1 MSNFRRSV
9 PLNCFSCARSTR
21 AAWRV
26 GRRVVLS
33 CLLCLLWRVSPVS
46 AQEIVLDF
54 NDGLLPSAHGWTYVG
69 QCDGATPVEESAVA
83 SVSNGVLSIDTATP
97 FGVFGSRCAYW
108 LTPLAPVDP
117 SNFEAEI
124 RMRAIAPD
132 SARASCSGLL
142 GAGLQ
147 VTGSYLMALYL
158 MPSQL
163 TLAGVAGLSCG
174 ELYTTVDGSNFHTY
188 TARVENGNLVT
199 LLVDGQQAGSGTAI
213 LPWPTPYEV
222 LLGDQST
229 SGGNVTAEVDF
240 VRVRSLRIPITI
252 DVKPGS
258 YPNSINPRSNGNIPV
273 AILTTP
279 QFDATTVDP
288 VSVRFGAT
296 GTETAPVRFALQDV
310 DGDGDTDVVL
320 HFQTQATGIRC
331 GALFASLTART
342 EAGQSVQGSDSVRT
356 VGCDRSGR

>member
-1 MSNFRRSV
+1 MSNSRRSV
-9 PLNCFSCARSTR
+9 PSNCFSCARSTR
-21 AAWRV
+21 AVWRV
-26 GRRVVLS
+26 GRRILLS
-33 CLLCLLWRVSPVS
+33 GLVCLFWPVSPVS
-46 AQEIVLDF
+46 AQEIMLDF

-83 SVSNGVLSIDTATP
+83 SVSNGILSIDTATP
-97 FGVFGSRCAYW
+97 FGVFSHRCAYW

-117 SNFEAEI
+117 SNFEVEI
-124 RMRAIAPD
+124 RMRAMAPD
-132 SARASCSGLL
+132 AARAACSGFL

-147 VTGSYLMALYL
+147 VTGSNLTALYL

-188 TARVENGNLVT
+188 TVRVENGNLVT

-213 LPWPTPYEV
+213 LPWPAPYGV

-229 SGGNVTAEVDF
+229 SGGNVTAEIDF
-240 VRVRSLRIPITI
+240 VRVRSLRTPITI

-258 YPNSINPRSNGNIPV
+258 DQNSINPGSRGNIPV

-288 VSVRFGAT
+288 LSVRFGAT
-296 GTETAPVRFALQDV
+296 GTETVPLRFSLQDV
-310 DGDGDTDVVL
+310 DGDGDTDLVL
-320 HFQTQATGIRC
+320 HFQTQAAGIRC
-331 GALFASLTART
+331 GAVFALLTART
-342 EAGQSVQGSDSVRT
+342 EAGQSVQGSDAVRT
-356 VGCDRSGR
+356 VGCDRSGT

>member
-1 MSNFRRSV
+1 VVVKKEDSMRNSQ
-9 PLNCFSCARSTR
+9 
-21 AAWRV
+21 RV

-33 CLLCLLWRVSPVS
+33 CVLCLLWPVSPAS
-46 AQEIVLDF
+46 AQEIILDF
-54 NDGLLPSAHGWTYVG
+54 NDGFLPSAHGWTYEG
-69 QCDGATPVEESAVA
+69 QCPGTIPVDESAAA
-83 SVSNGVLSIDTATP
+83 SVSNGILRIDTATP
-97 FGVFGSRCAYW
+97 FGVFGWSQCAYW
-108 LTPLAPVDP
+108 HAPLAPVDP
-117 SNFEAEI
+117 SNFEVEI
-124 RMRAIAPD
+124 RMRATAPD
-132 SARASCSGLL
+132 FARASCSGFL

-147 VTGSYLMALYL
+147 VTGSYLTALYL

-174 ELYTTVDGSNFHTY
+174 ELYTAVDGSNFHTY

-213 LPWPTPYEV
+213 IPWPAPYGV

-229 SGGNVTAEVDF
+229 SGGNVTAEIDF
-240 VRVRSLRIPITI
+240 VRVRSLRFPITI

-258 YPNSINPRSNGNIPV
+258 HRNSINPRSRGNIRV
-273 AILTTP
+273 AILATP

-296 GTETAPVRFALQDV
+296 GTEAAPLRFALQDV
-310 DGDGDTDVVL
+310 DGDGDTDLVL
-320 HFQTQATGIRC
+320 RFQTQATGIRC
-331 GALFASLTART
+331 GAVFASLTART
-342 EAGQSVQGSDSVRT
+342 EAGQSVQGSDAVRT